1 MAGIC
6 HLGRVRCILF
16 FGLRLRWKKVD
27 DWVWWMDFC
36 GRSNL
41 NSGIPLT
48 ENPKPLQGFIHSKA
62 LRCVFTTRP
71 RKSSQHDSGIVTAWG
86 RCDYGFHFA
95 TNTKFGSLMSQPRMI
110 SGEELFFFWGGKKS
124 LSQKMTWQKRNLEVV
139 NEYDINYPFVLQ
151 LPETESSRNKA
162 LASSILFRII
172 HELLSTTIHTKS
184 ICLEGFSNSTRGWG
198 QLWIFGWPDFK
209 VKSWIPCVFQW

>member
-1 MAGIC
+1 MPSSSPFCTGELREAGPITWTCMAGIC

-110 SGEELFFFWGGKKS
+110 SGEELFFFGGGRKAFRKKWHDRKGIWRWWMNMTS
-124 LSQKMTWQKRNLEVV
+124 IILLFFSCQKQNHLEIRPWLRP
-139 NEYDINYPFVLQ
+139 YYL
-151 LPETESSRNKA
+151 
-162 LASSILFRII
+162 
-172 HELLSTTIHTKS
+172 
-184 ICLEGFSNSTRGWG
+184 G
-198 QLWIFGWPDFK
+198 
-209 VKSWIPCVFQW
+209 